1 MAMPEHLKTGARGE
15 QLAARY
21 LRDHGYII
29 YAGGFSTPLGETDII
44 AQDKDGTF
52 CFVEVKTRAPGGM
65 LPPAEAVDTEKQ
77 KRLLNNAAAFIK
89 HERITDADIRFDII
103 EVILHDLIKHDVNH
117 IKNAF
122 GQGEVFAPK
131 SGNSEAKR

>member
-21 LRDHGYII
+21 LRGNGYLI
-29 YAGGFSTPLGETDII
+29 YAANFSTPLGETDIVAI
-44 AQDKDGTF
+44 DSDETV

-65 LPPAEAVDTEKQ
+65 LPPAEAVDYEKRR
-77 KRLLNNAAAFIK
+77 RLVNNAAAFLAQTK
-89 HERITDADIRFDII
+89 MQGQQTRFDII
-103 EVILHDLIKHDVNH
+103 EVVLHDLFEYEINH

-122 GQGEVFAPK
+122 DGGDFGGSP
-131 SGNSEAKR
+131 